1 MPLNDREILKE
12 KIKNFLENR
21 INNLNNKLNDDL
33 KSIEYLKYN
42 YYDNCMKQ
50 FEKCSN
56 LNKNNNNTNSN
67 ENIIEKPKEIE
78 KFKKITVIK
87 KTHKQTNS
95 LLQKSVKVFNQTYI
109 KLNRN
114 IHFNSFNLENPMN
127 KTFDKLNKKN
137 NNIDLFKTHFNSIN
151 NKKNYHQKIF
161 QKSKTNISDDF
172 SNKKLKIN
180 LIDKSCIKLPNKIK
194 INNNIKC
201 LYFLIEK
208 NFINNKLKY
217 NIIISLPTLY
227 NIIYK
232 KDLRFLLKNK
242 PNEIE
247 NKIKL
252 LEEKYKNILDYENIE
267 SNKFIP
273 SKKCLNGLN
282 YITKEEINNFI
293 RIEKTGLPNEIKNI
307 FLILIYLFN
316 DDEIYEFKND
326 DNLIIDVH
334 FKNIL
339 IKYNAKNIKK
349 LFLKYIEIYPYLNIS
364 KNKFEKLNKIFNEN
378 KNILN
383 NEEIA
388 KINRPLS
395 YISFILN
402 EIYLYINKKNN
413 DIYFYEIINK
423 SNEIIKLKKN
433 LEILKD
439 KMK

>member
-1 MPLNDREILKE
+1 MPVSDKEILKE
-12 KIKNFLENR
+12 KIKNFFENR
-21 INNLNNKLNDDL
+21 INNLNIKLNKDL
-33 KSIEYLKYN
+33 KSIENLKYN
-42 YYDNCMKQ
+42 YYDNCIKQ
-50 FEKCSN
+50 FEKYSN
-56 LNKNNNNTNSN
+56 LNKNNNNTDSN
-67 ENIIEKPKEIE
+67 ENTKEKTKEIE

-87 KTHKQTNS
+87 KTHRQIPS

-114 IHFNSFNLENPMN
+114 IHFNSFHIDNMN
-127 KTFDKLNKKN
+127 KTFDKLSKKN
-137 NNIDLFKTHFNSIN
+137 NNIDLFKNHFNSIN
-151 NKKNYHQKIF
+151 NKKNLNQKIF
-161 QKSKTNISDDF
+161 QKSKTNVSDNF
-172 SNKKLKIN
+172 SNKKIIN
-180 LIDKSCIKLPNKIK
+180 NIFDKSCIKLPNNII

-232 KDLRFLLKNK
+232 KNLKFLIQNK
-242 PNEIE
+242 PKEIE

-252 LEEKYKNILDYENIE
+252 LENQFENILDYKIIE

-273 SKKCLNGLN
+273 SKQSINGLN
-282 YITKEEINNFI
+282 YITKEQIKNFI
-293 RIEKTGLPNEIKNI
+293 KIEKTGLPNEIKNI
-307 FLILIYLFN
+307 FLIIIYLFDY
-316 DDEIYEFKND
+316 DDTNEFKND
-326 DNLIIDVH
+326 EILLDVH

-339 IKYNAKNIKK
+339 NKYNVKNIKN
-349 LFLKYIEIYPYLNIS
+349 LFLKYIEMYPYLNIT

-413 DIYFYEIINK
+413 NDIYFYEIINK
-423 SNEIIKLKKN
+423 NNEIIKLKKK
-433 LEILKD
+433 LEIIKNKLK
-439 KMK
+439 